1 MKSRI
6 VILLVLCF
14 FVTPFLR
21 ATDGCD
27 QYVSPDEFRSQ
38 QKVFIEQKAEL
49 TKQESDIFF
58 PVYFEYQNKK
68 KDLNDQINQLVHRG
82 KKENA
87 SETQY
92 KEIIEEM
99 QRLRVTQNELDEKYY
114 EKFQKI
120 LSYRKIY
127 LVKKAE
133 MYFYRELLK
142 NIDKEKGKPHRKK
155 RL

>member
-6 VILLVLCF
+6 VILFMLCL
-14 FVTPFLR
+14 FVTPLLR

-27 QYVSPDEFRSQ
+27 QYVSPDEFRSR

-49 TKQESDIFF
+49 TKQESDKFF
-58 PVYFEYQNKK
+58 PIYFEYQNKK
-68 KDLNDQINQLVHRG
+68 KEVNDQIIQLVRLG
-82 KKENA
+82 KKENT

-92 KEIIEEM
+92 KEILEEM
-99 QRLRVTQNELDEKYY
+99 QKLCVVQNELDEKYY

-120 LSYRKIY
+120 ISYRKIF

-133 MYFYRELLK
+133 MHFHRELLK
-142 NIDKEKGKPHRKK
+142 NISKEKDKLHRKK
-155 RL
+155 RD

>member
-1 MKSRI
+1 MKNRI
-6 VILLVLCF
+6 VILLMLCL
-14 FVTPFLR
+14 FVAPFLR

-27 QYVSPDEFRSQ
+27 QYVSPDEFRSR

-49 TKQESDIFF
+49 TKQESDNFF

-68 KDLNDQINQLVHRG
+68 KDLNDQIIQLVHHD

-87 SETQY
+87 SDTQY

-99 QRLRVTQNELDEKYY
+99 QKLYVAQNELDEKYY

-133 MYFYRELLK
+133 MYFHRELLK
-142 NIDKEKGKPHRKK
+142 NINKETGKQHRKK
-155 RL
+155 K